1 MRLKVVYINLNQS
14 GCVYA
19 MQRLDWMI
27 NMYTAINFGP
37 FRDKEQQI
45 FVKITLILDFISSVL
60 IYNMIIKPI
69 FNEQIIKRGA
79 YI

>member
-14 GCVYA
+14 GCVYIC

-37 FRDKEQQI
+37 FRDNDIKEQQI
-45 FVKITLILDFISSVL
+45 FIKITLVLDFISCVL
-60 IYNMIIKPI
+60 II
-69 FNEQIIKRGA
+69 
-79 YI
+79 